1 MKKNLMNKIL
11 KKIAELLNKNEQT
24 MKDFNNLK

>member
-11 KKIAELLNKNEQT
+11 KKIAELLNKNEQI